1 VLDFTFPSHWKA
13 IMATSLTSQTTDF
26 TRDTLGRFICNGLDE
41 AMQSTDKNA
50 RADARP
56 FDLVIIGGGSFG
68 GTLAQHLLYNDKTHS
83 HRILVLEAGPFLLPE
98 HVQNLP
104 MLGLNPPGPSMTD
117 PGRQAE
123 VWGLPWQTDVTK
135 GFPGLAYCI
144 GGRSI
149 YFGGWSPQLLNEET
163 TRWPATVNTDLRKPD
178 GYFTQSSQQIGVSE
192 TNDFIQGA
200 LHEALRQMLFNGV
213 NGNKISEA
221 IPLAEL
227 PQHLIT
233 PPPIPQMDMYKLEA
247 PLAVQSGQPRSG
259 FFPFNKFSSVPLMT
273 EASRAAQTE
282 SGGDNVK
289 KRLMIVPNCH
299 IKRLITTQEGDN
311 WRVTS
316 IDTSLGSVPVPPQ
329 GKVVIALGTIESA
342 RLAMISFPN
351 LKNASQMGKNL
362 MAHLRS
368 NLTIRIPRS
377 ALPAGLPH
385 ELQASA
391 LFLKGRHKHADN
403 SLGFHHIQITAAG
416 LDRPTTDTEPELF
429 KKVPSLDFFRPFL
442 TANDD
447 QVVITLRGI
456 GEMEP
461 QNPNSKIT
469 LTGSDEYGLPRAFVS
484 INPSAKDNGLWDAM
498 DSTADDAALVFANG
512 QPYEV
517 LVDGAYQKVAANQKA
532 STVVPFAK
540 RRDGLGTTHHECGT
554 LAMGDDPNKSVTN
567 GDGRFHFSPNTYVAG
582 PAIFPTIGSPNPM
595 LTGVALARRTG
606 DIIVPAP
613 TPFTPEAGFTSLFNG
628 FDMSKWSMSKIKN
641 QAPDKSNPG
650 SFIVVDGTLE
660 YTTGNDLGLLW
671 HTDPMPPNYVLRLQ
685 WLRWDDAGNSGVF
698 VRFPN
703 PNTKGYNN
711 TAYVGVDFGYEIQID
726 EFGAPDGAPKH
737 KTGALY
743 NEDNQTFTLQAA
755 KSAGQWNDYEIIVNG
770 QNYTVL
776 LNGQQTT
783 KFVNLNPNRGLQ
795 STPNAPSH
803 IGLQGHFSSRV
814 AFRNVRFKALP

>member
-1 VLDFTFPSHWKA
+1 
-13 IMATSLTSQTTDF
+13 MTSPTSQTTDF
-26 TRDTLGRFICNGLDE
+26 SRDTLGRFVCNGLDE
-41 AMQSTDKNA
+41 AMQSTDKGV
-50 RADARP
+50 RPDARP
-56 FDLVIIGGGSFG
+56 FDLIIIGGGSFG
-68 GTLAQHLLYNDKTHS
+68 GTVAQHLLYNDKTHS
-83 HRILVLEAGPFLLPE
+83 HRILVLEAGPFFLPE

-104 MLGLNPPGPSMTD
+104 MLGLNPPGPSVND

-123 VWGLPWQTDVTK
+123 VWGLPWQTDVNK

-149 YFGGWSPQLLNEET
+149 YFGGWSPQLLDAET
-163 TRWPATVNTDLRKPD
+163 TKWPATVNTDLRKPN
-178 GYFTQSSQQIGVSE
+178 GYFTQSSQQIGVSAA
-192 TNDFIQGA
+192 NDFIQGA
-200 LHEALRQMLFNGV
+200 LHEALRRMLFNGV
-213 NGNKISEA
+213 NANQIPEA

-227 PQHLIT
+227 PQHIT
-233 PPPIPQMDMYKLEA
+233 NPPPIPQMDMYKLEA
-247 PLAVQSGQPRSG
+247 PLAVQGGQPRSG

-273 EASRAAQTE
+273 EASRAAQSE

-316 IDTSLGSVPVPPQ
+316 IDTSLGFVPVGPDA
-329 GKVVIALGTIESA
+329 KVVIALGTIESA

-351 LKNASQMGKNL
+351 MKNASLMGKNL

-368 NLTIRIPRS
+368 NLTIRIPRAS
-377 ALPAGLPH
+377 LPAGLPN

-403 SLGFHHIQITAAG
+403 SLSHHHIQITAAG

-429 KKVPSLDFFRPFL
+429 KKVPSLDFFTPFL

-456 GEMEP
+456 GEMES
-461 QNPNSKIT
+461 QNPNSRVA
-469 LTGSDEYGLPRAFVS
+469 LAAAQDEFLLPRAFVS
-484 INPSAKDNGLWDAM
+484 INPSAKDNALWDAM

-532 STVVPFAK
+532 SAIAPFAK

-554 LAMGDDPNKSVTN
+554 LAMGDDPNTSVTN
-567 GDGRFHFSPNTYVAG
+567 ADGRLHFSPNTFVMG
-582 PAIFPTIGSPNPM
+582 PSLFPTIGSPNPM
-595 LTGVALARRTG
+595 LTGVALARRMG
-606 DIIVPAP
+606 DKIVPAP
-613 TPFTPEAGFTSLFNG
+613 TPFAPEAGFTSLFNG
-628 FDMSKWSMSKIKN
+628 FDMSKWSMSKITN
-641 QAPDKSNPG
+641 QPPNKSNPG
-650 SFIVVDGTLE
+650 SFLVVDGTLE

-671 HTDPMPPNYVLRLQ
+671 HTDPMPPNYILRLQ

-703 PNTKGYNN
+703 PNSKGYNN
-711 TAYVGVDFGYEIQID
+711 TAYVGVDFGYEVQID
-726 EFGAPDGAPKH
+726 EFGSPDGAPKH
-737 KTGALY
+737 KTGAIY
-743 NEDNQTFTLQAA
+743 NEDIQTLTLQPA
-755 KSAGQWNDYEIIVNG
+755 KPAGQWNDYEIVVNG

-783 KFVNLNPNRGLQ
+783 KFVNLNPNRGPQ
-795 STPNAPSH
+795 STPNAPSF
-803 IGLQGHFSSRV
+803 IGLQGHFGSRV
-814 AFRNVRFKALP
+814 AFRNIRFKALP